1 MKTVK
6 DCGAM
11 PHFLNRREK
20 MKRQIELAILAFLL
34 GLLFLMLFGTVQAE
48 PYLGCDAPL
57 ATDPPVEFHTV
68 TGTWVSPTGTIAV
81 PSAADGSCHFDMGP
95 APIGTNNMTISSC
108 STAGGCS
115 DPRAFIL
122 YRTHGEGFTK
132 DQKTFTTKEQW
143 TVREGEV
150 ILQ

>member
-6 DCGAM
+6 ECGAM
-11 PHFLNRREK
+11 PHFQNRRERR
-20 MKRQIELAILAFLL
+20 MKVLRNIGLAILGFLL
-34 GLLFLMLFGTVQAE
+34 GMLLAFVTQAE
-48 PYLGCDAPL
+48 PYLGCDPPL
-57 ATDPPVEFHTV
+57 TNDPPVEFHTV
-68 TGTWVSPTGTIAV
+68 TGVWVSPTGTIAV
-81 PSAADGSCHFDMGP
+81 PSAADGSCHFDLGP
-95 APIGTNNMTISSC
+95 APIGINNMTISSC
-108 STAGGCS
+108 SIADGCS

-132 DQKTFTTKEQW
+132 DQKTFTIKEQW

>member
-1 MKTVK
+1 VK
-6 DCGAM
+6 AVKECGAM

-20 MKRQIELAILAFLL
+20 RMKILRSIGLTLLGFAIGMLLAFA
-34 GLLFLMLFGTVQAE
+34 TQAE
-48 PYLGCDAPL
+48 PYLGCDPPL

-68 TGTWVSPTGTIAV
+68 TGTWVSQTGTVAV
-81 PSAADGSCHFDMGP
+81 PSAVDGSCHFDMGP
-95 APIGTNNMTISSC
+95 APIGINNMTISSC

-132 DQKTFTTKEQW
+132 DQKTFTIKEQW